1 MNIIL
6 INILLIVSSILF
18 AVTIIINRYIFKDVN
33 PIHFIILSSVIL
45 GLICLPFLFFI
56 DYNIIKT
63 HSKYL
68 VIWPLLNIIAN
79 IMFFYCIGHNK
90 NGTAA
95 TVCIQNILIIIIVF
109 VISFYLFEE
118 NLDNKQ
124 VIGIIF
130 GAISLF
136 LLS

>member
-18 AVTIIINRYIFKDVN
+18 TGTIIINRLIFKDVN

-56 DYNIIKT
+56 DYNIMKT

-79 IMFFYCIGHNK
+79 IMFFYCIGHSK
-90 NGTAA
+90 NGSAA
-95 TVCIQNILIIIIVF
+95 TVCIQNILIILIVF

-118 NLDNKQ
+118 TLNSKQ
-124 VIGIIF
+124 VIGLIL
-130 GAISLF
+130 GAISVY

>member
-1 MNIIL
+1 MNQIV
-6 INILLIVSSILF
+6 INILLIISSILF

-56 DYNIIKT
+56 DYNIIKS

-90 NGTAA
+90 NGSGSM
-95 TVCIQNILIIIIVF
+95 VCIQNILIIIIVF
-109 VISFYLFEE
+109 VLSFYLFEE

-124 VIGIIF
+124 VIGLIF
-130 GAISLF
+130 GAISVF